1 MPKGVA
7 VRIRARAYPSS
18 TSCHCS
24 SAVEHPI
31 RNRAV
36 VGSSPTSGSTAPTTS
51 EFLSPVPMAVSGGA
65 QALGDL
71 SQAIVPHFQIF
82 KHPSRVGVANPVEG
96 KLGVAG

>member
-1 MPKGVA
+1 
-7 VRIRARAYPSS
+7 
-18 TSCHCS
+18 
-24 SAVEHPI
+24 
-31 RNRAV
+31 
-36 VGSSPTSGSTAPTTS
+36 
-51 EFLSPVPMAVSGGA
+51 MAVSGGA